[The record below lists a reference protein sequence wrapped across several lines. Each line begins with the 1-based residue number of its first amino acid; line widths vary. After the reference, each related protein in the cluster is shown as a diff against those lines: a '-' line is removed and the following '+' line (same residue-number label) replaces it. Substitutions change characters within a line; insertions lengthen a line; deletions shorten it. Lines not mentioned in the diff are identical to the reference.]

1 MSDITIFIALLG
13 LFTYLTSYISQL
25 KDELR
30 RTNLTLNKIVK
41 HLGIEEKIIDNIDY
55 ELKNIILESGK
66 IKAIKR
72 YREITGKGLK
82 ESKEYVDSLIERNGV

>member
-1 MSDITIFIALLG
+1 MSEIAVFIVLLWG
-13 LFTYLTSYISQL
+13 FIYLTSYITQL

-41 HLGIEEKIIDNIDY
+41 HLGIEEEIIANIDY
-55 ELKNIILESGK
+55 ELKSIISEDGK

-72 YREITGKGLK
+72 YREITGVGLK
-82 ESKEYVDSLIERNGV
+82 EAKEYVDNLAEKY

>member
-1 MSDITIFIALLG
+1 MNEIAIFMGLLG
-13 LFTYLTSYISQL
+13 LFTYLISYISQL

-41 HLGIEEKIIDNIDY
+41 HLGIEEEITENIDY
-55 ELKNIILESGK
+55 ELKSIISEDGK

-72 YREITGKGLK
+72 YREVTGAGLK
-82 ESKEYVDSLIERNGV
+82 EAKEYVDNLAEKY

>member
-1 MSDITIFIALLG
+1 MNEIAIFMGLLG
-13 LFTYLTSYISQL
+13 LFAYLISYISQL

-41 HLGIEEKIIDNIDY
+41 HLGIEEEITKNIDY
-55 ELKNIILESGK
+55 ELKIIISEGGR

-72 YREITGKGLK
+72 YREVTGVGLK
-82 ESKEYVDSLIERNGV
+82 EAKEYVDNLAEKY

>member
-1 MSDITIFIALLG
+1 MSETIIFIGLLWG
-13 LFTYLTSYISQL
+13 FIYLTSYISQL

-41 HLGIEEKIIDNIDY
+41 HLGIEEEITENIDY
-55 ELKNIILESGK
+55 ELKDIISESGK

-72 YREITGKGLK
+72 YREVTGKGLK
-82 ESKEYVDSLIERNGV
+82 ESKEYIDNLAEKY

>member
-1 MSDITIFIALLG
+1 MSDIAIFIGLLG
-13 LFTYLTSYISQL
+13 LFLYLTSYISQL

-41 HLGIEEKIIDNIDY
+41 HLGIEEEITENIDY
-55 ELKNIILESGK
+55 ELKSIISESGR

-72 YREITGKGLK
+72 YREVTGVGLK
-82 ESKEYVDSLIERNGV
+82 EAKDYVDNLAEKY

>member
-1 MSDITIFIALLG
+1 MSDIAIFIGLLG

-41 HLGIEEKIIDNIDY
+41 HLGIEDEIIENIDY
-55 ELKNIILESGK
+55 ELKNIISEGGR

-72 YREITGKGLK
+72 YREVTGVGIK
-82 ESKEYVDSLIERNGV
+82 EAKEYVDDLAEKY